1 MLHGY
6 RCRYVMALHLAHM
19 VPRAG
24 IVAHKRFPNHDLL
37 PTFELD
43 CPGNVVAWNRVR
55 LYLQTY
61 KKSAFSKQ
69 QLIVTFVSAINVVL
83 LVAVF
88 VSTFSDPAAAPRPP
102 AATGENLT
110 AAGGLAMFG
119 RRAQQAGTVARI
131 SQGEV
136 GIFLL
141 QVAIHQVVILSFI
154 MAILWTGVKTTRL
167 LENGIRYVLLL
178 KRAELVQQAAGPG
191 PALYFDKRA
200 AMAFICSADGV
211 GRPRDRSLRRSKS

>member
-1 MLHGY
+1 VLHGY

-43 CPGNVVAWNRVR
+43 CPGNVVAWNRIR

-61 KKSAFSKQ
+61 KTSAFSKQ
-69 QLIVTFVSAINVVL
+69 QLIVTFVSGINVVL

-88 VSTFSDPAAAPRPP
+88 VSTFFDPRIP
-102 AATGENLT
+102 AATSENAT

-119 RRAQQAGTVARI
+119 RRAQQAGTVRP
-131 SQGEV
+131 V
-136 GIFLL
+136 
-141 QVAIHQVVILSFI
+141 LS
-154 MAILWTGVKTTRL
+154 
-167 LENGIRYVLLL
+167 
-178 KRAELVQQAAGPG
+178 
-191 PALYFDKRA
+191 
-200 AMAFICSADGV
+200 
-211 GRPRDRSLRRSKS
+211 GRERSLPR